1 MKKHLKSISVA
12 YAAMRLL
19 LVQLLIISIVV
30 GNSFANE
37 IHAQDLLQQKVS
49 LNVKQKEIK
58 EVLSALEE
66 KVGVKFV
73 YSSRTLNRRK
83 VTLEIVNKPLLEALE
98 ELFKPTKIS
107 SKVIAG
113 QVVINLESA
122 LLDPVVP
129 ISPEE
134 KVLEKTVSGS
144 VRDEKDEPLPGVSVV
159 IKNTQRG
166 TVTDAEGKYS
176 LTIPDG
182 DSLLVFSFVGYLP
195 QEVSIGNQSTLDVSL
210 KADTKALEEVV
221 VVGYGTQK
229 IANVTGSVASISSKD
244 VKSIP
249 TSNLV
254 TGLAGK
260 LPGLRVTQSSSEPGS
275 YNTRFDIRGFGNPL
289 IVVDGLVMDA
299 INFARINPNDVAE
312 ITVLKDA
319 SAAIYGVKAA
329 NGVILVT
336 TKKGEVGKPKI
347 SYSGYYQI
355 NKVTNTPRPY
365 SGYEFAVI
373 STENEIN
380 TGRAPGSTTFSKDD
394 LEKYRDGTYPSTD
407 WYGLVMRNQT
417 PMKNHTISV
426 SGGSERIKYF
436 TSMGLLDE
444 MGLWKSGD
452 LNYKKY
458 NIRSNVTGQITDD
471 LEAVVSIDALLDNKN
486 EPGAPAYVDGGIGGT
501 YFSLFMQNPT
511 VPVYAN
517 NNPDYL
523 SDTFDGQHPLAITD
537 ASIGG
542 YTKTKNKTF
551 QGSFSLNYK
560 VPGIK
565 GLSAKF
571 MYGYYNQDRFMKSW
585 KPKFLMYTYAKETDT
600 YINSSTKNNPS
611 NMSEDYATF
620 QRTTLL
626 GQMTYNT
633 VIAKKHGLKAALVF
647 EERREQSDNMF
658 AKKEFDL
665 NVDQLFAGLSK
676 NAVVN
681 STNIFQND
689 NQNVIGR
696 VNYDYMSKYLFEFGF
711 NYGGSSKFPKDKR
724 WGFFPYASA
733 GWRISDEN
741 FFKNLLPSV
750 SNLKLRGSWGEMGD
764 DGASSFQFLTGYT
777 YPSGNY
783 YFGDG
788 IVSGLGFRGIPNP
801 NITWYTV
808 TSKNIGVD
816 LDVNNGMINMSL
828 DLFQRDRSG
837 LLGTR
842 VLTIPGT
849 VGANLP
855 HENLNK
861 DMKRG
866 FELVVG
872 HSKRSGNLKYSVSAN
887 VTYTR
892 GRSSYIER
900 VPDAN
905 SYLNWRNNMTNR
917 WDNLTWGYK
926 YLGQFQT
933 QEEIFSS
940 PLQDNQGNKTMRPGD
955 LKYEDINKDGI
966 ISDLD
971 VMPIGR
977 GNIPDINFGISGSV
991 SYKQFDANILFQGAS
1006 NYNYNFQGP
1015 GTWYMGGPLTWA
1027 GRNGLSYFTDRWHHE
1042 DLYDVNS
1049 PWIAG
1054 KFPSTGYPASN
1065 KWNSSFWL
1073 QSAAYMRLK
1082 SLELGYTLS
1091 PSVLARVG
1099 AQNIRIYV
1107 SGFNLFTWT
1116 KLKFVDP
1123 ERGTELTYPIT
1134 KNYNIGINITF

>member
-1 MKKHLKSISVA
+1 MIKHLKSTLACWAIKT
-12 YAAMRLL
+12 LL
-19 LVQLLIISIVV
+19 GQLMVIGLVI
-30 GNSFANE
+30 GNSFANRTF
-37 IHAQDLLQQKVS
+37 AQDMLQRKVTIS
-49 LNVKQKEIK
+49 VKQREIK
-58 EVLSALEE
+58 KVLSELEGDI
-66 KVGVKFV
+66 GVKFV
-73 YSSRTLNRRK
+73 YSSRSQSHRK
-83 VTLEIVNKPLLEALE
+83 VTLDIVNKPLREALE
-98 ELFKPTKIS
+98 MLFKPVKIS
-107 SKVIAG
+107 SKVVSG
-113 QVVINLESA
+113 RVVISIEPAAPTQSSL
-122 LLDPVVP
+122 VVP
-129 ISPEE
+129 PKKIHERIISG
-134 KVLEKTVSGS
+134 LVS
-144 VRDEKDEPLPGVSVV
+144 DEKGETLPGVSVV

-166 TVTDAEGKYS
+166 TITDAEGRYS
-176 LTIPDG
+176 LTVPEG
-182 DSLLVFSFVGYLP
+182 DSILIFSFLGYTS
-195 QEVSIGNQSTLDVSL
+195 QELSIDNQSVLDVSL
-210 KADTKALEEVV
+210 KADTKALDEVV

-229 IANVTGSVASISSKD
+229 IANVTGAVTSISSKD
-244 VKSIP
+244 VKGIP

-260 LPGLRVTQSSSEPGS
+260 LPGLRVTQNSSEPGS
-275 YNTRFDIRGFGNPL
+275 YNTRFDIRGFGSPL

-299 INFARINPNDVAE
+299 INFARITPNDIAE

-336 TKKGEVGKPKI
+336 TKKGEAGKPRI

-365 SGYEFAVI
+365 NAYEFAVI

-380 TGRAPGSTTFSKDD
+380 TGRAPGSTTFSRED
-394 LEKYRDGTYPSTD
+394 LEKYRDGTNPGTN
-407 WYGLVMRNQT
+407 WYGLVMRDYT
-417 PMKNHTISV
+417 PMKNHTVNV
-426 SGGSERIKYF
+426 SGGSERIRYF
-436 TSMGLLDE
+436 TSLGFLDE

-458 NIRSNVTGQITDD
+458 NIRSNVTGQITSD

-517 NNPDYL
+517 NNKDYL

-560 VPGIK
+560 LPWIK

-571 MYGYYNQDRFMKSW
+571 LFGVYNQDRFLKSW
-585 KPKFLMYTYAKETDT
+585 KPKFLMYTYNKKTDT
-600 YINSSTKNNPS
+600 YTNSSTKNNPS

-620 QRTTLL
+620 QRITTQ
-626 GQMTYNT
+626 GQLTYNT
-633 VIAKKHGLKAALVF
+633 VLAKNHSIKTALVF
-647 EERREQSDNMF
+647 EERQEQSDNIF

-681 STNIFQND
+681 SSNIFKND

-696 VNYDYMSKYLFEFGF
+696 INYDYMSKYLLEFGF

-741 FFKNLLPSV
+741 FFKDLVPSV
-750 SNLKLRGSWGEMGD
+750 SNLKLRASWGEMGD

-777 YPSGNY
+777 YPKGNY
-783 YFGDG
+783 YFNDG
-788 IVSGLGFRGIPNP
+788 IVSGLGFRGIPNT

-828 DLFQRDRSG
+828 DVFQRDRSG
-837 LLGTR
+837 LLATR

-855 HENLNK
+855 QENLNK
-861 DMKRG
+861 DFKRG
-866 FELVVG
+866 FELVLG
-872 HSKRSGNLKYSVSAN
+872 HAKRSGDFKYSVSAN
-887 VTYTR
+887 ITYTR
-892 GRSSYIER
+892 GRMSYIER

-905 SYLNWRNNMTNR
+905 SYMNWRNNMTNR
-917 WDNLTWGYK
+917 WDNQTWGYK
-926 YLGQFQT
+926 YIGQFQT
-933 QEEIFSS
+933 QEEILGS
-940 PLQDNQGNKTMRPGD
+940 PLQDDQGNKTMRPGD
-955 LKYEDINKDGI
+955 LKYEDVNKDGI
-966 ISDLD
+966 INDMD
-971 VMPIGR
+971 VVPIGR
-977 GNIPDINFGISGSV
+977 GNIPDINFGISGSA
-991 SYKQFDANILFQGAS
+991 SYKQFDVNILFQGAS
-1006 NYNYNFQGP
+1006 NFNYNFQS
-1015 GTWYMGGPLTWA
+1015 GTWYMGGPLPWA
-1027 GRNGLSYFTDRWHHE
+1027 GRNGLSYFTDRWHHQ
-1042 DLYDVNS
+1042 DIYDVNS
-1049 PWIAG
+1049 PWVAG
-1054 KFPSTGYPASN
+1054 RFPSTGYPGSN
-1065 KWNSSFWL
+1065 RWNSEFWL
-1073 QSAAYMRLK
+1073 QSAKYMRLK
-1082 SLELGYTLS
+1082 SLEIGYTVK
-1091 PSVLARVG
+1091 PSLLGRIG
-1099 AQNIRIYV
+1099 AENIRIYM

-1116 KLKFVDP
+1116 KLKYVDP

-1134 KNYNIGINITF
+1134 KNYNLGVNITF